1 MDKKVKNE
9 YYVIG
14 FGKFGEQVAKTL
26 YDNGLNVVIIE
37 NDKKRAEKAAELS
50 EYTMV
55 IDATDL
61 VALKETGIA
70 NAKTVVVAVS
80 DIQNCILI
88 CANLIQLGSKGS
100 IIARAQNNI
109 HKMVLKTMGI
119 ENVTIPEIEVAHHIA
134 LQAMYSFNQAVYS
147 LAREFS
153 WTTLVISNGSIVN
166 QEIREL
172 ALPSKYGINVLFINR
187 GGKNIYPITPNEK
200 FQLGDLCTIMCEDNK
215 LGKALDF
222 FTDPLFRNASAT
234 KSDDIINVDKKET
247 KKTSK

>member
-1 MDKKVKNE
+1 MAGKIKNE

-37 NDKKRAEKAAELS
+37 NDKKRAEKASEVS
-50 EYTMV
+50 EYTMC

-61 VALKETGIA
+61 VALQETGIA
-70 NAKTVVVAVS
+70 NAKTIVVAIS
-80 DIQNCILI
+80 DIQNGILV
-88 CANLIQLGSKGS
+88 CANLIQLGAKGS
-100 IIARAQNNI
+100 IIARAQNKI

-119 ENVTIPEIEVAHHIA
+119 ENVTIPEIEVAHHVA

-166 QEIREL
+166 QEIKDL
-172 ALPSKYGINVLFINR
+172 DLPAKLGINILFIRR
-187 GGKNIYPITPNEK
+187 GGKNIYPIRPNEK
-200 FQLGDLCTIMCEDNK
+200 LQLGDLCTIMCEDDK
-215 LGKALDF
+215 LGKALNF
-222 FTDPLFRNASAT
+222 FTDPLFRNASES
-234 KSDDIINVDKKET
+234 KSEEQVKVET
-247 KKTSK
+247 KEDKNNK

>member
-1 MDKKVKNE
+1 MNKKVKNE

-14 FGKFGEQVAKTL
+14 FGKFGQQVAKTL

-80 DIQNCILI
+80 DIQNGILV
-88 CANLIQLGSKGS
+88 CANLIQLGAKGS
-100 IIARAQNNI
+100 IIARAQNQI
-109 HKMVLKTMGI
+109 PKMVLKTMGI
-119 ENVTIPEIEVAHHIA
+119 ENVTIPEIEVAHHVA

-147 LAREFS
+147 LARELS
-153 WTTLVISNGSIVN
+153 
-166 QEIREL
+166 
-172 ALPSKYGINVLFINR
+172 
-187 GGKNIYPITPNEK
+187 
-200 FQLGDLCTIMCEDNK
+200 
-215 LGKALDF
+215 
-222 FTDPLFRNASAT
+222 
-234 KSDDIINVDKKET
+234 
-247 KKTSK
+247 

>member
-1 MDKKVKNE
+1 MASKVKNE

-37 NDKKRAEKAAELS
+37 NDKKRAAKAAEIS
-50 EYTMV
+50 EFTME
-55 IDATDL
+55 IDATDI
-61 VALKETGIA
+61 VSLKETGIA
-70 NAKTVVVAVS
+70 NAKTIVVAVS

-88 CANLIQLGSKGS
+88 CANLIQLGAKGS
-100 IIARAQNNI
+100 IIARAQNTI

-153 WTTLVISNGSIVN
+153 WTTLVISNGAIVN
-166 QEIREL
+166 QEL
-172 ALPSKYGINVLFINR
+172 KDLSLPSKYGINILFITR
-187 GGKNIYPITPNEK
+187 GGKNIYPIRPNEK
-200 FQLGDLCTIMCEDNK
+200 LQLGDLCTIMCADNR
-215 LGKALDF
+215 LGKALEY
-222 FTDPLFRNASAT
+222 FTDPLFRNASGDGST
-234 KSDDIINVDKKET
+234 EEVIHVDKP
-247 KKTSK
+247 KKAK